1 MPAEIQ
7 RIKLLRGTAET
18 LLESNA
24 VLENGE
30 ICLINS
36 SGDKNINEY
45 DSLVIG
51 NGETEA
57 RSLKLIPL
65 NVSKGSVFLGTADN
79 ETIPASKPTCSVYY
93 LALTPGTYS
102 GFGNIVVEPGEI
114 VFLVYQYG
122 GWCKIKV
129 IQVDEELS
137 ETSTNP
143 VQNKVLYRALKD
155 LENKIVEG
163 AIKVPVDSEF
173 SDESE
178 NPIMNRTVTRRFNE
192 FEWYEEA

>member
-24 VLENGE
+24 ILENGE

-93 LALTPGTYS
+93 LALTPGTYT
-102 GFGNIVVEPGEI
+102 GFGNLVV

-155 LENKIVEG
+155 LETKIVEG
-163 AIKVPVDSEF
+163 AIKVPIDSEL
-173 SDESE
+173 SEESE
-178 NPIMNRTVTRRFNE
+178 NPIMNRTVTQKFGE
-192 FEWYEEA
+192 FDWYES

>member
-1 MPAEIQ
+1 MPDTQ
-7 RIKLLRGTAET
+7 RIKLLRETADA
-18 LLESNA
+18 LLERNV
-24 VLENGE
+24 VLGDGE
-30 ICLINS
+30 ICLIDS
-36 SGDKNINEY
+36 SGNGY

-51 NGETEA
+51 NGQTEA

-65 NVSKGSVFLGTADN
+65 NVSKGSVFLGMAN
-79 ETIPASKPTCSVYY
+79 SMTIPAATPTCPVYY
-93 LALTPGTYS
+93 LASDSGTYE
-102 GFGNIVVEPGEI
+102 GFGNIVIEPGEI
-114 VFLVYQYG
+114 VFLVYRYG
-122 GWCKIKV
+122 GWSKIKI

-178 NPIMNRTVTRRFNE
+178 NPIMNRTVTRKFSEFN
-192 FEWYEEA
+192 WYEN

>member
-1 MPAEIQ
+1 MPDTQ
-7 RIKLLRGTAET
+7 RIKLLRETAEA
-18 LLESNA
+18 LLESN
-24 VLENGE
+24 VILEDGE

-36 SGDKNINEY
+36 SGDENINEY

-65 NVSKGSVFLGTADN
+65 NVSKGSVFLGAAN
-79 ETIPASKPTCSVYY
+79 HETIPASKPTCSVYY
-93 LALTPGTYS
+93 LALTAGTYT

-114 VFLVYQYG
+114 VFLVYRYG
-122 GWCKIKV
+122 GWSKIK
-129 IQVDEELS
+129 IIRVDEELS

-163 AIKVPVDSEF
+163 TIKVPVDSEF

-178 NPIMNRTVTRRFNE
+178 NPIMNRTVTQKFSE
-192 FEWYEEA
+192 FDWYEEI